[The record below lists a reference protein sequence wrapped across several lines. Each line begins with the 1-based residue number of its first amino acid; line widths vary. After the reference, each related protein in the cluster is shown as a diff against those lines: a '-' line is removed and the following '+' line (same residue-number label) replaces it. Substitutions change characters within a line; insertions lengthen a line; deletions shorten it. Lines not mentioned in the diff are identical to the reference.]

1 MWDAR
6 TQKIERLNWNIERPW
21 VLTKSSQAAI
31 AELIV
36 GFITRY
42 DIYASRLGQAEV
54 ILTII
59 PWPVKSSRKHRR
71 KSLFGDFVKKSPKFY
86 FLQASFDDFENVPYW
101 YDNTRRLQKMF
112 EDSIRYKLNRAFQ
125 IICIFLDFLRKKNIT
140 FPQIFGY
147 ACILRSLVYSHQ
159 FYNMTGCPKK
169 LLTKIWGPC
178 WETQLLGLRWPK
190 GIQSGPKWQKL
201 AQTVQED
208 PKSSKFYLFL
218 GNVLKI
224 LLSPF
229 FGTPPF

>member
-1 MWDAR
+1 MAMWDAR

-31 AELIV
+31 AELLV
-36 GFITRY
+36 GFISRY
-42 DIYASRLGQAEV
+42 DIYASQLGQAEV

-112 EDSIRYKLNRAFQ
+112 EYSIRYKLNRAFQ
-125 IICIFLDFLRKKNIT
+125 IICIFLDFLRKTNRA
-140 FPQIFGY
+140 FPQIFGH
-147 ACILRSLVYSHQ
+147 ACILRSLVYSYQ

-178 WETQLLGLRWPK
+178 WETQLLVKVAQRD
-190 GIQSGPKWQKL
+190 PKW
-201 AQTVQED
+201 
-208 PKSSKFYLFL
+208 SKMA
-218 GNVLKI
+218 KI
-224 LLSPF
+224 
-229 FGTPPF
+229 GQ